1 LKEVRKILEKARRR
15 ERLLNESDS
24 SHVVG
29 AAVADVFKKIQINQ
43 KQSIVL

>member
-1 LKEVRKILEKARRR
+1 MR
-15 ERLLNESDS
+15 ERLLNESNS
-24 SHVVG
+24 SHIYVVG